1 MCARSELIMNRIAM
15 FGVSFAI
22 PLLSPLPRRG
32 LRIPAVEG
40 RRSVRCARARG
51 PNREFRLNTSAERWA
66 IMTNP
71 FSLSR
76 VFRFI
81 QDGHAQITNFPDSD
95 PSGASDLE
103 IRLKHFTE
111 IENFTFL
118 AYVLAHE
125 LAGPARAFSSALAN
139 LEVPDREFQGFVN
152 TLTAPGL
159 LVTDEQLGDT
169 ILDVGINW
177 EHFVATFNNILI
189 PG

>member
-1 MCARSELIMNRIAM
+1 
-15 FGVSFAI
+15 
-22 PLLSPLPRRG
+22 
-32 LRIPAVEG
+32 
-40 RRSVRCARARG
+40 
-51 PNREFRLNTSAERWA
+51 
-66 IMTNP
+66 MTNP

-81 QDGHAQITNFPDSD
+81 QDGHAQITDFPDSD
-95 PSGASDLE
+95 PSGTSDLE

-125 LAGPARAFSSALAN
+125 LAGPARAFSGALAN
-139 LEVPDREFQGFVN
+139 LEVSDPEFQAFVD

-189 PG
+189 PGNPLKVSDTIIQEKIDSLDLISEALVREVNFRSANPMSSTKTSKK